1 MTIQTHDVQPVRFSP
16 RRLGHANL
24 FVGDFQKSLHFYR
37 DICGFEGCFR
47 ETEMEAALLTNGNTH
62 HDLALIQTMD
72 GTKPV
77 IGRGGHLQ
85 IPKGRG
91 IQAGLNHF
99 GWELENEKALVDAYN
114 RAVAA
119 GLNIHRVVD
128 HTVSRSVYVFD
139 PDGYLHEFYAD
150 SVKDWWTCFDG
161 HIPGR
166 EMTGNWD
173 PNAEPAAT
181 DARYHTNPKIKRV
194 AEALIHPLRLT
205 HAVLMTRYFDR
216 MVAFYAEV
224 AGLKLIH
231 TSDDG
236 GLVCLA
242 GPATG
247 YAFDIALSPP
257 GAGLAAVG
265 SPLRLSG
272 RRRGGAGYRRGG
284 LGGCG
289 CRARE
294 EDRQRHQ
301 AQLPHPRPRWY
312 GPRILR
318 RAQARSSR
326 GGSGRAGGA
335 SLPHLANAAEEP
347 IALRRATAA
356 RLRID
361 RGLRRSDGGLGAVL
375 PRLGTDVGLDE
386 GAEPRRLPGST
397 GGGAATCGA
406 CQLRL
411 KISHFC
417 RSKYFSL

>member
-37 DICGFEGCFR
+37 DICGFEVCFR

-247 YAFDIALSPP
+247 YAFDIALVRQAPGSPQSVHHYGYQVADEAELDTAEAALA
-257 GAGLAAVG
+257 GAGV
-265 SPLRLSG
+265 
-272 RRRGGAGYRRGG
+272 
-284 LGGCG
+284 
-289 CRARE
+289 
-294 EDRQRHQ
+294 
-301 AQLPHPRPRWY
+301 
-312 GPRILR
+312 
-318 RAQARSSR
+318 
-326 GGSGRAGGA
+326 
-335 SLPHLANAAEEP
+335 
-347 IALRRATAA
+347 ALEK
-356 RLRID
+356 RID
-361 RGLRRSDGGLGAVL
+361 SATKRSFLIRDPDGMGLEFYVARKPDPAV
-375 PRLGTDVGLDE
+375 
-386 GAEPRRLPGST
+386 A
-397 GGGAATCGA
+397 GAAA
-406 CQLRL
+406 PAERPYL
-411 KISHFC
+411 I
-417 RSKYFSL
+417 